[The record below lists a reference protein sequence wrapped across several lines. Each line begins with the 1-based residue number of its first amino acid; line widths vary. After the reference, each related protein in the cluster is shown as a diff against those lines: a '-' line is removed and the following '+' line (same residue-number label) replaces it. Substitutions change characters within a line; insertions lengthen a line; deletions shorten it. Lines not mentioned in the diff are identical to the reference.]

1 MIADEDILALA
12 DREKQQLNVFD
23 GSTVKSLWQQ
33 QVNQNL
39 AVLFLIP
46 HPIYVVLGTK
56 LCILVASSSN
66 TTSNAIRASELL
78 LQNGPGVCTI
88 SYCCKVKS
96 IYSVVGE
103 SANRNHDC
111 TWCTTV
117 APQSTTGVQRF
128 QYTSNQYTV
137 FFLHIAFVHNLKSEL
152 EMQNIILKGFLTVPP
167 MDFCI
172 PLFNADQLV

>member
-1 MIADEDILALA
+1 MRNLTGGVDMIADEDILALA

-66 TTSNAIRASELL
+66 TSNAIRASQLL

-96 IYSVVGE
+96 IYSVVG
-103 SANRNHDC
+103 
-111 TWCTTV
+111 
-117 APQSTTGVQRF
+117 
-128 QYTSNQYTV
+128 
-137 FFLHIAFVHNLKSEL
+137 KS
-152 EMQNIILKGFLTVPP
+152 
-167 MDFCI
+167 
-172 PLFNADQLV
+172 